1 MTAPRIVHVAV
12 AVIRDAAGRVL
23 VAQRLPHQ
31 HLAGLWEFPGG
42 KLEAGESLFDGMVR
56 EIREELGVTVQAI
69 APLLRIE
76 HAYPEKTVLLDVWRI
91 TRWQGEP
98 HGAEGQPLR
107 WVYPDDMLAE
117 EYPPAD
123 VPIIAALRLPPR
135 YVISPDITDDEEAT
149 RFVEALVRVDARLV
163 QVRLKAAP
171 RRAPALVASI
181 RSRLPAARIL
191 LNSDTQAALGG
202 GLDALHGADGL
213 HLTATALTACT
224 QKPAALCAASC
235 HDARELALAF
245 VRGIDFATL
254 SPVLPTASHP
264 GAGTLG
270 WEKFAALA
278 AGAGLPVYALGG
290 MHDDVLADAL
300 ASGAIGI
307 AGIRGMLR
315 DPE

>member
-1 MTAPRIVHVAV
+1 MAAPRIVHVAV

-42 KLEAGESLFDGMVR
+42 KLEAGESLFEGMVR
-56 EIREELGVTVQAI
+56 EIREELGVTAQAI

-107 WVYPDDMLAE
+107 WVHPIAA

-123 VPIIAALRLPPR
+123 VPIIAALRLPSR
-135 YVISPDITDDEEAT
+135 YVISPDIVDDERAA
-149 RFVEALVRVDARLV
+149 RFVDALVRADARLV

-171 RRAPALVASI
+171 QRAPALVAAI
-181 RSRLPAARIL
+181 RARLPAACIL

-202 GLDALHGADGL
+202 AADALHGADGL
-213 HLTATALTACT
+213 HLTAAALAACT
-224 QKPAALCAASC
+224 QKPATLCAASC
-235 HDARELALAF
+235 HDAHELALAF
-245 VRGIDFATL
+245 ARGIDFATL

-264 GAGTLG
+264 GATLLG
-270 WEKFAALA
+270 WQAFAGLA

-300 ASGAIGI
+300 AHGAIGI
-307 AGIRGMLR
+307 AGISGMLCSS
-315 DPE
+315 

>member
-1 MTAPRIVHVAV
+1 MTSPRIVHVAV
-12 AVIRDAAGRVL
+12 AVLRDAAGRVL

-56 EIREELGVTVQAI
+56 EIREELGVTVEAI

-107 WVYPDDMLAE
+107 WVHPDDMVAA

-123 VPIIAALRLPPR
+123 VPIIASLRLPSR
-135 YVISPDITDDEEAT
+135 YVISPDLVDDESAA
-149 RFVEALVRVDARLV
+149 RFVEALVRADARLV

-171 RRAPALVASI
+171 QRAPALVATI
-181 RSRLPAARIL
+181 RARLPAARIL

-202 GLDALHGADGL
+202 AADALHGADGL
-213 HLTATALTACT
+213 HLTAAALAACT
-224 QKPAALCAASC
+224 HKPAALCAASC
-235 HDARELALAF
+235 HDARGLAQAF
-245 VRGIDFATL
+245 ALGIDFATL

-264 GAGTLG
+264 RAPLLG
-270 WEKFAALA
+270 WQAFAALT

-290 MHDDVLADAL
+290 MRDDTLADAL
-300 ASGAIGI
+300 AAGAIGI
-307 AGIRGMLR
+307 AGISGMLCSS
-315 DPE
+315 